1 MRVVADRVGHHAAL
15 AWTSS
20 RAVGTAP
27 LRGCAS
33 RHRVRLFRLKADSE
47 RVFSQHLQNQLLPD
61 HTYAAVSGGAPLC
74 IPDLTWEQL
83 REFHAKHYHP
93 SNAR

>member
-1 MRVVADRVGHHAAL
+1 MRGGVGAHSQGVCVVSPCV
-15 AWTSS
+15 T
-20 RAVGTAP
+20 V
-27 LRGCAS
+27 C
-33 RHRVRLFRLKADSE
+33 HRVCLFHLKADSE

-83 REFHAKHYHP
+83 RRFHAEHYHP

>member
-1 MRVVADRVGHHAAL
+1 M
-15 AWTSS
+15 
-20 RAVGTAP
+20 GTAP

>member
-1 MRVVADRVGHHAAL
+1 MCHRVSLCD
-15 AWTSS
+15 
-20 RAVGTAP
+20 
-27 LRGCAS
+27 
-33 RHRVRLFRLKADSE
+33 RVRLFHLKADSE

-83 REFHAKHYHP
+83 RRFHAEHYHP